1 MFIFDIHSENL
12 VFITKDL
19 LVMLKTSFDIIIEI
33 VQIISLDNRIHNWK
47 NITANSIY
55 KNANYEKLTL
65 GMPKMMFV
73 IFLPCKIS

>member
-33 VQIISLDNRIHNWK
+33 VQIISLDNRIHN
-47 NITANSIY
+47 
-55 KNANYEKLTL
+55 
-65 GMPKMMFV
+65 
-73 IFLPCKIS
+73 